1 MPKAT
6 FTGEGRDDPDFI
18 TFRGVEFK
26 RGVPVTVSREIAD
39 KLAGNHHFKV
49 SGASAEAVAAVK
61 EAEASSAAAAS
72 TDTAETVPDLADQPD
87 ASVVAQKLLDGQLPE
102 SVRDSVEAAMTGK
115 SNDESNDGN
124 ETRSGEP
131 PAGGAG
137 RRGRRADA

>member
-1 MPKAT
+1 MPKVT
-6 FTGEGRDDPDFI
+6 FTGEGRDDPDVI

-26 RGVPVTVSREIAD
+26 RGVPVTVSQAIAD

-61 EAEASSAAAAS
+61 EAEASSAQAVSSESA
-72 TDTAETVPDLADQPD
+72 DTVPDLADQPD

-102 SVRDSVEAAMTGK
+102 SVRDDVEAAMTGK

-124 ETRSGEP
+124 ETGSGEP
-131 PAGGAG
+131 AAGSAG
-137 RRGRRADA
+137 RRGRRANA